1 MLNNP
6 NTWLSQAQ
14 YFRDPPRITE
24 YLDAN
29 CEGVDVADPVLRDL
43 AVTFV
48 EDFDNLSADDT
59 LTVCLDT
66 NNYIQDYARYV
77 ACCEPQQP
85 AACLPVLSF
94 HAMNSCLACMLPC

>member
-1 MLNNP
+1 MLSNP

-14 YFRDPPRITE
+14 YFRDPPSITE
-24 YLDAN
+24 YLGAN
-29 CEGVDVADPVLRDL
+29 CESVDVADPVLRDL
-43 AVTFV
+43 AVVFV
-48 EDFDNLSADDT
+48 EDFDGLSADDT